1 MSEKENE
8 FEIKH
13 YVEII
18 QYFESQDDPVHREIF
33 RDTQLIELMDEL
45 KQDPE
50 VQEVIKNSI
59 VIINALVDKNAPSD
73 LYDSSGNPR
82 ESLSEEEIEILK
94 LNLKQ
99 DQQLQ

>member
-1 MSEKENE
+1 MPEKESE

-18 QYFESQDDPVHREIF
+18 QYFDSEDDPINREMF
-33 RDTQLIELMDEL
+33 RDVQLIELMNEL

-59 VIINALVDKNAPSD
+59 VIINALVDKDAPSD
-73 LYDSSGNPR
+73 LYNSTGNPR
-82 ESLSEEEIEILK
+82 EALSEEELEILK
-94 LNLKQ
+94 SNLKQ
-99 DQQLQ
+99 EQ